1 MIKYIY
7 IYNMYDNFIDN
18 TENIN
23 EIEINN
29 NKQIFDFYPVE
40 YEYISPYD
48 FEKYFSKDISFNNF
62 TKNIM
67 YILNYNIQNEELDHL
82 KKFYKKSSILKF
94 KLEDIYDKKKYKK
107 IVHMIIIVKRLEY
120 LEDYIIVNNFD
131 VLKKVYLN
139 NTLETIRNDK
149 KKLIQ
154 SLFI

>member
-1 MIKYIY
+1 
-7 IYNMYDNFIDN
+7 MYDNLIDN

-23 EIEINN
+23 EININKE
-29 NKQIFDFYPVE
+29 KQIFDFYPVE

-48 FEKYFSKDISFNNF
+48 FEKSFSKNISFNDF

-67 YILNYNIQNEELDHL
+67 YIMNYTIQNEELNHL
-82 KKFYKKSSILKF
+82 KKFYKKSSVLKF
-94 KLEDIYDKKKYKK
+94 KLEDICDKNEYKK
-107 IVHMIIIVKRLEY
+107 VIEMIIIVKRLEY
-120 LEDYIIVNNFD
+120 LEDYIVVNNFD
-131 VLKKVYLN
+131 ILKKVYLN

>member
-1 MIKYIY
+1 MY
-7 IYNMYDNFIDN
+7 YNLIDN

-23 EIEINN
+23 EIEIN
-29 NKQIFDFYPVE
+29 KEKEIFDFYPVE

-48 FEKYFSKDISFNNF
+48 FEKYFSKDISFNDF

-67 YILNYNIQNEELDHL
+67 YIMNYTIQNEELNHL
-82 KKFYKKSSILKF
+82 KKFYKKSSVLKF
-94 KLEDIYDKKKYKK
+94 KLEDICDKNEYKK
-107 IVHMIIIVKRLEY
+107 VVDMIIIVKRLEY
-120 LEDYIIVNNFD
+120 LDDYIVVNNFD
-131 VLKKVYLN
+131 ILKKVYLN

>member
-1 MIKYIY
+1 
-7 IYNMYDNFIDN
+7 MYDNLIDN

-23 EIEINN
+23 EINIKKDKE
-29 NKQIFDFYPVE
+29 IFDFYSVE

-48 FEKYFSKDISFNNF
+48 FEKSFSKDISFNDF

-67 YILNYNIQNEELDHL
+67 YIINYNILDEELNHL
-82 KKFYKKSSILKF
+82 KKFYKKSSILKL
-94 KLEDIYDKKKYKK
+94 KLEDIFYKDKYKK
-107 IVHMIIIVKRLEY
+107 VIELIIIVKRLEY
-120 LEDYIIVNNFD
+120 LEDYVVVNNFD

-139 NTLETIRNDK
+139 NTLETLRNDK

>member
-1 MIKYIY
+1 
-7 IYNMYDNFIDN
+7 MYDNFIDN

>member
-1 MIKYIY
+1 
-7 IYNMYDNFIDN
+7 MYDNLIDN

-23 EIEINN
+23 EIEINKG
-29 NKQIFDFYPVE
+29 KQIFDFYPVE

-48 FEKYFSKDISFNNF
+48 FEKCFSKDISFNDF

-67 YILNYNIQNEELDHL
+67 YIVNYNIQNEELNHL
-82 KKFYKKSSILKF
+82 KKFYKKSSVLKF
-94 KLEDIYDKKKYKK
+94 KLEDICDKNEYKK
-107 IVHMIIIVKRLEY
+107 IIEMIIIVKRLEY
-120 LEDYIIVNNFD
+120 LEDYVVVNNFD
-131 VLKKVYLN
+131 ILKKVYLN

>member
-1 MIKYIY
+1 
-7 IYNMYDNFIDN
+7 MYDNLIDN

-23 EIEINN
+23 EIDINKE
-29 NKQIFDFYPVE
+29 KQIFDFYPVE

-48 FEKYFSKDISFNNF
+48 FEKSFSKNISFNDF

-67 YILNYNIQNEELDHL
+67 YIMNYTIQNEELNHL
-82 KKFYKKSSILKF
+82 KKFYKKSSVLKF
-94 KLEDIYDKKKYKK
+94 KLEDICDKNEYKK
-107 IVHMIIIVKRLEY
+107 VIEMIIIVKRLEY
-120 LEDYIIVNNFD
+120 LEDYIVVNNFD
-131 VLKKVYLN
+131 ILKKVYLN